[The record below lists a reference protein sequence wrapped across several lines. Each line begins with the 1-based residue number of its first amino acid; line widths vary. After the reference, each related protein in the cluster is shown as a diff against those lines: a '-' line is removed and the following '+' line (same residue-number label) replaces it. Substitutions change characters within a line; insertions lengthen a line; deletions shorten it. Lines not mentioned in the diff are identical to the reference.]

1 MLPTAGQLV
10 PKERALAL
18 KAAERKE
25 GEGGV
30 WKECTQNEWTVST
43 NPNPNPHPHPHPN
56 PNPNPNPSPNP
67 HPNPNP
73 TQVSTP
79 VLSIDVGVIGPFEEG
94 FLREEVKP

>member
-10 PKERALAL
+10 PKEGALSL

-43 NPNPNPHPHPHPN
+43 NPHPN
-56 PNPNPNPSPNP
+56 PLTLTLTLTLT
-67 HPNPNP
+67 HTLTLALTLALTL
-73 TQVSTP
+73 TQT
-79 VLSIDVGVIGPFEEG
+79 LT
-94 FLREEVKP
+94 